1 MIEMA
6 FAAEDLVHTRF
17 AISPLW
23 EAVASVRALRDPGAH
38 ALHLPWVE
46 MAGPRTGD
54 LDLRPL
60 EALLAG
66 GGGYTPDFLT
76 PPPGTPLPDLWAEL
90 ERLRAT
96 TPREVRRELAR
107 RFPSRRMPAVLR
119 PLVADTEAELGRLAD
134 LIGCYWDRAL
144 APVWPRVKGLLDA
157 DVRYRAR
164 QITDGGAWR
173 LFRGLHRSVS
183 FAGGSLRIAK
193 PYDAQVDLEGRGLL
207 LVPSAFSWPEVFT
220 IIDQPWQPSLVYPP
234 RGVGTLW
241 EASHGADASEALAAL
256 MGRSRATILTELD
269 RPASTV
275 ELARRLG
282 MGASRVS
289 QHLAV
294 LRAAGL
300 VAGHRQGRSVLYA
313 RTAPGQA
320 LVAAPARGAG
330 PARASGAA
338 PAGGSPS
345 RPAW

>member
-17 AISPLW
+17 AVSPLW

-46 MAGPRTGD
+46 MARPRAGD
-54 LDLRPL
+54 LDLGPV
-60 EALLAG
+60 ETLLAG
-66 GGGYTPDFLT
+66 RRGGYTPDFLT
-76 PPPGTPLPDLWAEL
+76 PPPSSPLPDLAEEL

-96 TPREVRRELAR
+96 PPREIRRELAL
-107 RFPSRRMPAVLR
+107 RFPSRRLPAVLR
-119 PLVADTEAELGRLAD
+119 PLYQDPETELERLAEL
-134 LIGCYWDRAL
+134 ISTYWDRTL
-144 APVWPRVKGLLDA
+144 APVWPRVKALLGA

-164 QITDGGAWR
+164 QITEGGAWR

-183 FAGGSLRIAK
+183 FAGGVLRIAK
-193 PYDAQVDLEGRGLL
+193 PYQAHVDLAGRGLL

-220 IIDQPWQPSLVYPP
+220 VTDEPWQPSLIYPP

-241 EASHGADASEALAAL
+241 ESSHSPDASEALAAL
-256 MGRSRATILTELD
+256 MGSSRSAILTELD
-269 RPASTV
+269 QPTSTV

-282 MGASRVS
+282 MSPSRVS

-300 VAGHRQGRSVLYA
+300 VTGHRQGRAVLYA

-320 LVAAPARGAG
+320 LVGAPPGRQPPGLVRGA
-330 PARASGAA
+330 
-338 PAGGSPS
+338 
-345 RPAW
+345 

>member
-23 EAVASVRALRDPGAH
+23 EAVASVRTLRDPGAH
-38 ALHLPWVE
+38 ALHVPWVE
-46 MAGPRTGD
+46 MARPRVGD
-54 LDLRPL
+54 LDLGPL
-60 EALLAG
+60 EALLG
-66 GGGYTPDFLT
+66 DRGGYTPDFLT
-76 PPPGTPLPDLWAEL
+76 PPPGTPLPDLAEEL

-96 TPREVRRELAR
+96 PAREVRRELAL
-107 RFPSRRMPAVLR
+107 RFPSRRLPAVLR
-119 PLVADTEAELGRLAD
+119 PLHDDPTAELERLAD
-134 LIGCYWDRAL
+134 LVGSYWDRAL

-164 QITDGGAWR
+164 QITEGGPWR

-193 PYDAQVDLEGRGLL
+193 PYDAQVDLGGRGLL

-241 EASHGADASEALAAL
+241 ESSHSPDASEALAAL

-275 ELARRLG
+275 ELSRRLG
-282 MGASRVS
+282 MGQSRVS

-300 VAGHRQGRSVLYA
+300 VAGHRQGRAVLYT

-320 LVAAPARGAG
+320 LVGAP
-330 PARASGAA
+330 PGAA
-338 PAGGSPS
+338 G
-345 RPAW
+345 

>member
-46 MAGPRTGD
+46 MARPRAGD
-54 LDLRPL
+54 LDLGPV

-66 GGGYTPDFLT
+66 RRGGYTPDFLT
-76 PPPGTPLPDLWAEL
+76 PPPSSPLPDLAGEL

-96 TPREVRRELAR
+96 PPRELRRELAR
-107 RFPSRRMPAVLR
+107 RFPSRRLPAVLR
-119 PLVADTEAELGRLAD
+119 PLYQDPEAELERLAE
-134 LIGCYWDRAL
+134 LISTYWDRAL
-144 APVWPRVKGLLDA
+144 APVWPRVKALLDA

-164 QITDGGAWR
+164 QITEGGAWR

-183 FAGGSLRIAK
+183 FAGGVLRIAK
-193 PYDAQVDLEGRGLL
+193 PYQAQVDLAGRGLL

-220 IIDQPWQPSLVYPP
+220 VTDEPWQPSLIYPP

-241 EASHGADASEALAAL
+241 ESSHSPDASEALAAL
-256 MGRSRATILTELD
+256 MGRSRSAILTELD
-269 RPASTV
+269 QPASTV

-282 MGASRVS
+282 MGPSRVS

-300 VAGHRQGRSVLYA
+300 VTGHRQGRAVLYA

-320 LVAAPARGAG
+320 LVGAPPGRQPPGLVRGA
-330 PARASGAA
+330 
-338 PAGGSPS
+338 
-345 RPAW
+345 